1 MTNVTFVGRYIFFP
15 LTYQSQDISF
25 TKWVTLLTLGLAP
38 LIAHILAGTPRA
50 SYLSKRRPKWH
61 EQFVHYNPTS
71 ILWRYAAIADRRIR
85 ARNWGRADIAA
96 ANAIFWTSEGW
107 DGSEA
112 MVDRSLPYCTHIPDH
127 ARIAVFSGE
136 MVKTLVVTL
145 QGTQTVF
152 ALTSSLASG
161 LYNDGFDRSM
171 AVDFIFSPLAFIGL
185 LRVFCA
191 LWLTD
196 DFNYSTKNPAH
207 PTTELLQIS
216 PGYEPTRRNSM
227 DSLIDSPSDA
237 LLLSGHRYRSTSLW
251 YSRAFRAFY
260 LLLLLVM
267 LTAAL
272 MFLIGFSPTDM
283 RFPTI
288 GFTAT
293 SFTVL
298 LFYIFLLAATSVI
311 CGVYFAAGS
320 SSTVI
325 PCISAPWYKA
335 YTAAIMTL
343 GLVALVISCL
353 ETRETPCGRFTTEP
367 GRNGDYSSCN
377 TLSRIT
383 VPLGRGGSNFGIA
396 TTNTLDLG
404 ENYTLHSGESL
415 VFNVT
420 GTCFVSNNFTV
431 LQKVETVE
439 KITLDAG
446 T

>member
-1 MTNVTFVGRYIFFP
+1 MSHVTYVGRYIFFP

-61 EQFVHYNPTS
+61 EQFVHYNPKS

-145 QGTQTVF
+145 QGTQAVF

-161 LYNDGFDRSM
+161 TYNDGFDRSM

-185 LRVFCA
+185 LWVFCA

-196 DFNYSTKNPAH
+196 DFNYTAKHPAH
-207 PTTELLQIS
+207 HSTSLLQIS

-227 DSLIDSPSDA
+227 DSLIDSPSDG
-237 LLLSGHRYRSTSLW
+237 LPLSGHRYRSTSLW
-251 YSRAFRAFY
+251 YSRAFRALY

-293 SFTVL
+293 SFTML
-298 LFYIFLLAATSVI
+298 LFYIFFLAATSVI

-320 SSTVI
+320 SSTVL
-325 PCISAPWYKA
+325 PCNTAPWYKL
-335 YTAAIMTL
+335 YTAAIMTI
-343 GLVALVISCL
+343 GLVTLIISCL
-353 ETRETPCGRFTTEP
+353 ETHQTPCGKFTTVP
-367 GRNGDYSSCN
+367 GLNGDYYACD
-377 TLSRIT
+377 TLSQTT
-383 VPLGRGGSNFGIA
+383 VPLGRDDSKFFGISG
-396 TTNTLDLG
+396 TRTWGLG

-415 VFNVT
+415 VYNVT
-420 GTCFVSNNFTV
+420 EGG
-431 LQKVETVE
+431 KR
-439 KITLDAG
+439 
-446 T
+446 

>member
-1 MTNVTFVGRYIFFP
+1 MSHVTYVGRYIFFP

-61 EQFVHYNPTS
+61 EQFVHYNPKS

-107 DGSEA
+107 DRSEA
-112 MVDRSLPYCTHIPDH
+112 MVDRGLPYCTHIPDH

-145 QGTQTVF
+145 QGTQAVF

-161 LYNDGFDRSM
+161 TYNDGFDRSV
-171 AVDFIFSPLAFIGL
+171 AVDFIFSPLA
-185 LRVFCA
+185 
-191 LWLTD
+191 
-196 DFNYSTKNPAH
+196 
-207 PTTELLQIS
+207 
-216 PGYEPTRRNSM
+216 
-227 DSLIDSPSDA
+227 
-237 LLLSGHRYRSTSLW
+237 
-251 YSRAFRAFY
+251 
-260 LLLLLVM
+260 
-267 LTAAL
+267 
-272 MFLIGFSPTDM
+272 PTDM

-298 LFYIFLLAATSVI
+298 LFYIFFLAATSVI

-320 SSTVI
+320 SSTVL
-325 PCISAPWYKA
+325 PCNTAPWYKL
-335 YTAAIMTL
+335 YTAAIMTM
-343 GLVALVISCL
+343 GLVTLIISCL
-353 ETRETPCGRFTTEP
+353 ETHQTPCGKFTTVP
-367 GRNGDYSSCN
+367 GLNGDYYACD
-377 TLSRIT
+377 TLSQTT
-383 VPLGRGGSNFGIA
+383 VPLGRDDSKFFGISG
-396 TTNTLDLG
+396 TRTWGLG

-415 VFNVT
+415 VYNVT
-420 GTCFVSNNFTV
+420 GTYLFRE
-431 LQKVETVE
+431 Q
-439 KITLDAG
+439 
-446 T
+446 